1 VVRGPAAVLAA
12 VALAAAYFLAVSAFP
27 ALHPEKTSLL
37 VAGVAGAVGL
47 AVSSLAVVPLVDTP
61 VLIPLVLL
69 GAGLIVAALDVAKV
83 GAAASVPE
91 AVLYGTVGVA
101 FAALLDAP
109 ALALVLPIFVGA
121 IDAVSVFAGPSKLL
135 AHGMTQPGDP
145 LSLELPEWH
154 TRMPAG
160 RIGVSDVVFVAVFA
174 AYARR
179 FDLRLRAAAVG
190 MMLGLAGAVVV
201 HVELDRTIPALPF
214 VGAGFLLPNLDRA
227 WTLFRT
233 RTEG

>member
-12 VALAAAYFLAVSAFP
+12 VALAAAYFLAVSALP
-27 ALHPEKTSLL
+27 ALHPEKTSLV
-37 VAGVAGAVGL
+37 VAGVVGALGL

-61 VLIPLVLL
+61 LLIPVFIV
-69 GAGLIVAALDVAKV
+69 GAGLIVAALDTARV
-83 GAAASVPE
+83 GAGASVPE
-91 AVLYGTVGVA
+91 AVLYGSVGVG

-121 IDAVSVFAGPSKLL
+121 IDAVSVFAGPAKLL
-135 AHGMTQPGDP
+135 THGMTQRGDP

-154 TRMPAG
+154 TRMAAG
-160 RIGVSDVVFVAVFA
+160 RIGVSDMVFVAVFA

-179 FDLRLRAAAVG
+179 FGLRQRAAAVG
-190 MMLGLAGAVVV
+190 MALGLCAAVVV
-201 HVELDRTIPALPF
+201 HVELDRAIPALPF
-214 VGAGFLLPNLDRA
+214 VGAGFLIPNLDRA

-233 RTEG
+233 RGAG